1 MISQTRRKNEDRLRT
16 VNQPILQNLMIL
28 RNATVAVLST
38 AKLKLSED
46 EVDRLKNILKSLRSL
61 EFAVRNADMDAAT
74 SKQIIVK
81 LKQAVERMRETHT
94 RRQISI
100 IRLKTYLNT
109 LGARLETLNRAN
121 ENSKYHDRFVNM
133 LKYLV
138 MDFKDIQADF
148 KDPVALRELKV
159 GKVEREMELLSDR
172 MERIEAL
179 LIDKAMAPQACDKRY
194 CSSHGL
200 CEVTKAGYQ
209 CTCRENYIGNRC
221 EYEVVEC
228 SEDHICQNGG
238 RCASVQGF
246 VKCLCLP
253 QFTGTLCQK
262 RFHPCKS
269 SPCLHSGTCLGEWQ
283 IVIKVIHLP
292 SFEK

>member
-1 MISQTRRKNEDRLRT
+1 MSVAKHHMTR
-16 VNQPILQNLMIL
+16 PILTNIAIL
-28 RNATVAVLST
+28 RNATTAVLQSGHH
-38 AKLKLSED
+38 KLSDD

-61 EFAVRNADMDAAT
+61 EFAVHSDDMDAAT
-74 SKQIIVK
+74 SKQIILK
-81 LKQAVERMRETHT
+81 LKQTIERMRATHM
-94 RRQISI
+94 RRQVSI

-121 ENSKYHDRFVNM
+121 ENSKYRDRFVNM

-138 MDFKDIQADF
+138 MDFRDIQSQFADES
-148 KDPVALRELKV
+148 KLRALKV

-194 CSSHGL
+194 CSSHGM